1 VVRRIFHQVF
11 DYHASLAI
19 QEFGYPSGDL
29 NESIKLKG
37 EILSPVE
44 EAQCEMLGK
53 AFYASN
59 KRKFISEEEAI
70 DKMKSDALQNTRAK
84 TKLAKQSTMEDFL
97 LAEIVISPCAS
108 KHTDTSSVTAPG
120 RDGSIKDTKPPE
132 LPVGGA
138 GETYKADGF
147 ELSGDIDDGERKLP
161 TKENDEVEATKGLKS
176 PGRCKCV
183 KP

>member
-1 VVRRIFHQVF
+1 M
-11 DYHASLAI
+11 
-19 QEFGYPSGDL
+19 
-29 NESIKLKG
+29 
-37 EILSPVE
+37 E

-70 DKMKSDALQNTRAK
+70 DKMKSYALQNKRAK

-97 LAEIVISPCAS
+97 LAEIVISPYAS
-108 KHTDTSSVTAPG
+108 KHTDTSSVTPG
-120 RDGSIKDTKPPE
+120 HDGSIKDTKPPE
-132 LPVGGA
+132 LPLGGA

-147 ELSGDIDDGERKLP
+147 ELSGDVNDGELKLP
-161 TKENDEVEATKGLKS
+161 TEENDEVEATKDLKS
-176 PGRCKCV
+176 PSRRKRV